1 MRRHVLLRTKMLRL
15 TRVPGLAAVMLA
27 FAVAGPAHAAARYPY
42 TLIDPGTLGGPSSFL
57 DLPGVPLTSNGT
69 LIGTA
74 DTSTTDSDFPNCP
87 PPGGCYDSFVQ
98 HAYAWKDGQLT
109 DLGALPGE
117 NDSAIYDLNG
127 NGVGTGTAENGLADP
142 LTGTP
147 ASVAAIFKDGHVF
160 DLGTLPGG
168 HESLGQ
174 FIDNS
179 GQVTGFGSN
188 GIPDQFASD
197 FFGPN
202 TSWNTQVRTIVW
214 QNGVMRDIGT
224 LGGPDALMN
233 AANSSGE
240 IAGLSFTNST
250 VNPTTGYPTLDPF
263 LWANGHMR
271 DLGGLGGAQG
281 SASWLNDNGAVVGQS
296 DLAGD
301 QTAHAFL
308 WNAGHISDLGTLGG
322 NFSAANYISQ
332 SGDIAGWSTLP
343 GDNSFD
349 GVLWKDGRIV
359 DLTPVGGAAN
369 AFGNAVNDL
378 GQVVGNEDDAS
389 FNEIIAA
396 LWSGGH
402 GYDLNTLVAPQP
414 LQMISADYIDDHGD
428 IVGHGVM
435 PDGSQR
441 MFLLIRNHSVPLPT
455 SGAIIA
461 RARPGRRSRHHAL
474 TAAQNRL
481 LMRAFGSTG
490 RIWRRAMR

>member
-1 MRRHVLLRTKMLRL
+1 MLRL
-15 TRVPGLAAVMLA
+15 TRVPVLAAVLLA
-27 FAVAGPAHAAARYPY
+27 LALAGPANANSARYPY
-42 TLIDPGTLGGPSSFL
+42 TLVDPGTFGGPSSFL

-87 PPGGCYDSFVQ
+87 PPGGCSDPFIQ
-98 HAYAWKDGQLT
+98 HAFAWKHGRLT

-117 NDSAIYDLNG
+117 NDSNIYDLNG
-127 NGVGTGTAENGLADP
+127 HGVGTGTAENGLADP

-147 ASVAAIFKDGHVF
+147 ASVAALFKDGHVI

-174 FIDNS
+174 FIDDS

-188 GIPDQFASD
+188 GTPDQYPSDCFGFA
-197 FFGPN
+197 P
-202 TSWNTQVRTIVW
+202 TWNTQVRTIVW
-214 QNGVMRDIGT
+214 QHGLMRDIGT

-240 IAGLSFTNST
+240 IAGQSFTNS
-250 VNPTTGYPTLDPF
+250 VVSPATGCPTLDPF
-263 LWANGHMR
+263 LWSNGHMR
-271 DLGGLGGAQG
+271 DLGALGGVYGVAN
-281 SASWLNDNGAVVGQS
+281 WLNNAGAVVGQS

-308 WNAGHISDLGTLGG
+308 WNAGHIRDLGTLGG
-322 NFSAANYISQ
+322 NLSAADYISQ

-343 GDNSFD
+343 GDNSID
-349 GVLWKDGRIV
+349 GVLWHGGRIV

-389 FNEIIAA
+389 FHEIIAA
-396 LWSGGH
+396 LWSGAR
-402 GYDLNTLVAPQP
+402 GYDLNTLVAPNP

-441 MFLLIRNHSVPLPT
+441 MFLLIRNPSVALPPAT
-455 SGAIIA
+455 ASVA
-461 RARPGRRSRHHAL
+461 RARRSQLWRHHTL
-474 TAAQNRL
+474 TAARDRWL
-481 LMRAFGSTG
+481 VHEFGSAA
-490 RIWRRAMR
+490 RI

>member
-1 MRRHVLLRTKMLRL
+1 MLRL
-15 TRVPGLAAVMLA
+15 TRVPVLAACLLA
-27 FAVAGPAHAAARYPY
+27 LALVGPAQASAQYPY
-42 TLIDPGTLGGPSSFL
+42 TLVDPGTFGGPSSFL

-74 DTSTTDSDFPNCP
+74 DTSTADSDFPNCP
-87 PPGGCYDSFVQ
+87 PPGGCYDPFIQ
-98 HAYAWKDGQLT
+98 HAFAWKDGRLT
-109 DLGALPGE
+109 DLGALPGQ

-127 NGVGTGTAENGLADP
+127 HGVGTGTAENGLADP

-147 ASVAAIFKDGHVF
+147 ASVAAMFQNGQVI

-174 FIDNS
+174 FIDDS

-188 GIPDQFASD
+188 GIPDQYPSACFGFA
-197 FFGPN
+197 P
-202 TSWNTQVRTIVW
+202 TWNTQVRTIVW
-214 QNGVMRDIGT
+214 QDGLMRDIGT

-240 IAGLSFTNST
+240 IAGLSFTNSV
-250 VNPTTGYPTLDPF
+250 VNPATGCPTLDPF

-281 SASWLNDNGAVVGQS
+281 SANWLNNGGAVVGQS

-308 WNAGHISDLGTLGG
+308 WNAGHMRDLGTLGG
-322 NFSAANYISQ
+322 NFSAADYVSQ

-343 GDNSFD
+343 GDNSID
-349 GVLWKDGRIV
+349 GVLWHSGRMV
-359 DLTPVGGAAN
+359 DLTPVGGAPF
-369 AFGNAVNDL
+369 AFGNAVNDR
-378 GQVVGNEDDAS
+378 GQVVGNENDAS

-402 GYDLNTLVAPQP
+402 GYDLNTLVAPNP
-414 LQMISADYIDDHGD
+414 LQMISADYIDDRGD

-441 MFLLIRNHSVPLPT
+441 MFLLIRNPSAPLPPAT
-455 SGAIIA
+455 SSIA
-461 RARPGRRSRHHAL
+461 SARRGRHSGHHPL
-474 TAAQNRL
+474 SAAQDRSL
-481 LMRAFGSTG
+481 VREFGSAARTWH
-490 RIWRRAMR
+490 RPAL